1 MRRWSAVSLII
12 TGNQRSCT
20 FVAFRACRSAVGV
33 CDCFELRYGNKAE
46 PIGSSLYPLALSEM
60 GLSQIGCLFSA
71 FESFVDPLAVRE
83 FGEGWKVCSDK
94 VEPASHHEQDLQYA
108 RQSQLSIDDIL

>member
-1 MRRWSAVSLII
+1 
-12 TGNQRSCT
+12 
-20 FVAFRACRSAVGV
+20 
-33 CDCFELRYGNKAE
+33 
-46 PIGSSLYPLALSEM
+46 M

-94 VEPASHHEQDLQYA
+94 SNQQALMKNLFNVLCNPSY
-108 RQSQLSIDDIL
+108 LSMISYRL